1 MISRSTKGIRAS
13 ETASLHKLS
22 VMSIVVFIVHAIL
35 RNMPKGHEKEPYRTS
50 QNSAVDNV
58 KDSKDVTN
66 VLHILDSYQIRT
78 NPFGANVAGDNSYR
92 RAERIG
98 AALHLITNHVP
109 ETEPLRLSIR
119 EGALRLMSVILELR
133 SGFRAPA
140 SERGQ
145 AALADIRILVS
156 HIRLLA
162 VAGYISVQN
171 AGAIT
176 EALDE
181 LGSLLTAAQRS
192 SLSEQVTISR
202 DDLTP
207 PAQEP
212 PRHERRHAMEKRT
225 SYRTPTREVRRP
237 PQESG
242 GARAAQILEILKLGG
257 ALGIKDIAA
266 NLPQYSEKMIQRE
279 LAHLVATRAVEK
291 EGEKRWSRY
300 RINV

>member
-1 MISRSTKGIRAS
+1 
-13 ETASLHKLS
+13 
-22 VMSIVVFIVHAIL
+22 MSIADCFGQAIL
-35 RNMPKGHEKEPYRTS
+35 RNMPKGHEKEPYKTS
-50 QNSAVDNV
+50 QSSSIDNV
-58 KDSKDVTN
+58 RDSKDITN

-119 EGALRLMSVILELR
+119 EGALRLMAVILELR

-145 AALADIRILVS
+145 AALADIRMLIS

-181 LGSLLTAAQRS
+181 LGNLLTAAQRS
-192 SLSEQVTISR
+192 SLSEQVSISR

-207 PAQEP
+207 PSYEGSRQDRQAPAQ
-212 PRHERRHAMEKRT
+212 KRAPV
-225 SYRTPTREVRRP
+225 YRTAAREVRRP
-237 PQESG
+237 VVESG
-242 GARAAQILEILKLGG
+242 GARASQILDILKMGG
-257 ALGIKDIAA
+257 SLGIRDIAA

-279 LAHLVATRAVEK
+279 LANLVVARSVEK
-291 EGEKRWSRY
+291 EGEKRWSKY
-300 RINV
+300 RISS